1 MKVNNFI
8 LISNMD
14 QSDKIENLRLS
25 FLKLQALGVFNYE
38 DRHLT
43 IEKLINKLYVKR
55 EDIEKQ
61 FSSSN
66 DSNFRNG
73 MSEKS

>member
-1 MKVNNFI
+1 
-8 LISNMD
+8 MD